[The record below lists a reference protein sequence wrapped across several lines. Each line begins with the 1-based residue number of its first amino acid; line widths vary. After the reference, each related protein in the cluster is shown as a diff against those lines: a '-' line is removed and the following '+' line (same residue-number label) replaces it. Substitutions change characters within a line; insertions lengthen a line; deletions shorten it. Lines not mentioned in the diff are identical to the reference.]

1 MGLGTGPLEHRPDE
15 PTLVVGRVF
24 KAGREGLLSLSDKFA
39 RDCVFDEHQIVRHAD
54 DRGGV
59 QTSAQTGPDGDVAAQ
74 TNTDRIP
81 RDRHGPAV
89 HRQSMRGRKLPD
101 ALEEGVL
108 GIIEAG
114 PLEVVE
120 DRAIVRGRTDADGEQ
135 SFDLRGK
142 REPLAVPVII
152 EGFLSHAVSCAEE
165 PPTHSVPEGEGE
177 HPVQACQTALPPL
190 PVRREQDFG
199 IRARAEPMPVRP
211 QFLAQLKVIVDL
223 PVVRDPAAP
232 VLRGHRLMA
241 ER

>member
-1 MGLGTGPLEHRPDE
+1 
-15 PTLVVGRVF
+15 
-24 KAGREGLLSLSDKFA
+24 
-39 RDCVFDEHQIVRHAD
+39 
-54 DRGGV
+54 
-59 QTSAQTGPDGDVAAQ
+59 
-74 TNTDRIP
+74 
-81 RDRHGPAV
+81 
-89 HRQSMRGRKLPD
+89 MRGRELPD
-101 ALEEGVL
+101 ALEEGAL
-108 GIIEAG
+108 GMIEAG
-114 PLEVVE
+114 TFEVVE
-120 DRAIVRGRTDADGEQ
+120 DRAMVRGRMDADGEQ